1 MTPSHTVFQKLFLE
15 FLYFWNIFLIG
26 RKGLATVRRNFGGVH
41 NSKFFAMKSTQMEK
55 TSWVKAAMSKKRA
68 TVLDDGKNQTLE
80 SFITPLSPRSLAAKE
95 ARAQRRLEEDQA
107 AWEELNRLALERE
120 AREREQAA
128 KENDE
133 ADVDSR
139 GSFTPDARSWLVP
152 CTVAGCRRLCENN
165 IFCDECFVATFFEVD
180 NEPESQPFE

>member
-1 MTPSHTVFQKLFLE
+1 MFQKLFLE

-41 NSKFFAMKSTQMEK
+41 NSKFFAMKSTQATK

-68 TVLDDGKNQTLE
+68 TVLDDGKNQTLTA
-80 SFITPLSPRSLAAKE
+80 FITPLSPRSLAAKE

-128 KENDE
+128 KETE
-133 ADVDSR
+133 EILVDSE
-139 GSFTPDARSWLVP
+139 GSFSPSRESWIVS
-152 CTVAGCRRLCENN
+152 CAAAGCTMLCADSL
-165 IFCDECFVATFFEVD
+165 FCDDCFIGNLFDPE
-180 NEPESQPFE
+180 NPESQPFE